1 MDQPTPNGGPSLW
14 AICQYTRKDSGRAM
28 SDDRYFRC
36 AQQRILDRRGVAALL
51 RVEVIPVDRISGPA
65 IASQGILEPIVG
77 PYCGEKHRGGQ

>member
-1 MDQPTPNGGPSLW
+1 
-14 AICQYTRKDSGRAM
+14 M

-77 PYCGEKHRGGQ
+77 P